1 MNCDWFYS
9 TVYVVYLD
17 GTKTKKRSPPDNLTP
32 WITIQSASFKR
43 KGTEEI
49 INPYELMS
57 I

>member
-1 MNCDWFYS
+1 MNCDWFYT

-17 GTKTKKRSPPDNLTP
+17 STETKKRSPPDNLTP